1 MDDIKR
7 CMWADWCAINNND
20 DRDYVCRGNYP
31 NRQCWADDD
40 CEHYNPVHD
49 EPGV

>member
-31 NRQCWADDD
+31 NRQRWADDD